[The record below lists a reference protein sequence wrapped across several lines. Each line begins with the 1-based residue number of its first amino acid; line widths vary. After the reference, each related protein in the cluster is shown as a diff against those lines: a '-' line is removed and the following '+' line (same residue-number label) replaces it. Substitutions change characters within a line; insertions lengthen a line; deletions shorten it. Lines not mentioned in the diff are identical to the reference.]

1 MEHVL
6 MPNNRI
12 ALVYQGSAPV
22 PFASGSEGPE
32 TDFRLCVHRSR
43 ACPVL
48 MKLAVVV
55 ISSVASVV
63 SLEQNGLAQMQPP
76 VPSTTMFEHV
86 NVVPMDTE
94 RAMRNQNVLVEN
106 GTITA
111 IGPSL
116 DVPAGASVID
126 GHGTEYLS
134 PGLADMHVHSTTSR
148 DMAVLLANGV
158 TTVLNMGGA
167 TTGFVDRVVP
177 KLNRGELPGPHVY
190 LSLKVDGT
198 PEYGEWVIAT
208 PEQARAVVG
217 IAKTNGY
224 DFIKVYNNLAPD
236 VFQAFIDEGRKESIP
251 VVGHGVTRIGIE
263 RQLAAGQL
271 MVAHAEEYFYT
282 VFFPPDADVGTQVP
296 QMNQIAAAVGFTKR
310 SGAYVTAD
318 LNTYAT
324 IAAQWGKPGTVKAFL
339 ATPTAQYVDP
349 DTRIAWLHGGYDER
363 KGSLQPRLQ
372 FLKIFVKALSD
383 AGVPLIAGT
392 DSPPIPGL
400 VPGFSLHQD
409 LHALEAAGLSRFQ
422 VLSSATRTPGE
433 MIAKAK
439 PTAQRF
445 GTITVGERA
454 DLILST
460 GNPLEDLSTLEHP
473 LGVMVLGH
481 WHDDKDLK
489 KLLDGVAAEYRSVI
503 DPQ

>member
-1 MEHVL
+1 
-6 MPNNRI
+6 MPNDRL

-22 PFASGSEGPE
+22 SFASGSEALG
-32 TDFRLCVHRSR
+32 TGFRLRVHHRRTRS
-43 ACPVL
+43 VL
-48 MKLAVVV
+48 IKLAVVV
-55 ISSVASVV
+55 ISSIASVTG
-63 SLEQNGLAQMQPP
+63 LEQNGLAQIQSLA
-76 VPSTTMFEHV
+76 PSGTIFEHV
-86 NVVPMDTE
+86 NIVPMDTE
-94 RAMRNQNVLVEN
+94 RVMRDQFVLVEN
-106 GTITA
+106 GTIAA
-111 IGPSL
+111 IGPRL
-116 DVPAGASVID
+116 DVPAGATVID
-126 GHGTEYLS
+126 GHGTAYLS
-134 PGLADMHVHSTTSR
+134 PGLADMHVHSTTRR
-148 DMAVLLANGV
+148 DMTVLLANGV

-167 TTGFVDRVVP
+167 TTGFVDQVVP
-177 KLNRGELPGPHVY
+177 RLNRGELPGPHVY
-190 LSLKVDGT
+190 LSLRVDGT
-198 PEYGEWVIAT
+198 PDYSEWVIAT

-251 VVGHGVTRIGIE
+251 VVGHGVTRVGIE

-282 VFFPPDADVGTQVP
+282 VFFPPDADVGTQAP
-296 QMNQIAAAVGFTKR
+296 QVNQIAAAVDFTKR

-339 ATPTAQYVDP
+339 AMPTAQYVDP
-349 DTRIAWLHGGYDER
+349 NTRIAWLHAGYEER

-372 FLKIFVKALSD
+372 FLKVFVKTLSD

-422 VLSSATRTPGE
+422 VLSAATRTPGE
-433 MIAKAK
+433 MIVKAK

-445 GTITVGERA
+445 GTITTGERA
-454 DLILST
+454 DLILSN

-489 KLLDGVAAEYRSVI
+489 QLLDGVAAEYRSVI
-503 DPQ
+503 DPH